1 MSETL
6 FRVFMVQDDLSCLSA
21 SPDPDDRR
29 PETPGARA
37 TLKTR
42 SAQRPLPAQPLHAIT
57 HAHYTPL
64 LPTAVR
70 FTAAATLSN
79 CRTCRTASSPRWLSH
94 FSGHAAAASMRCDFP
109 ATSLPKPPLLVPPTP
124 SSQATSGRAFRGP
137 QSLNETGKPGSLTP
151 LRQHRFSSAR
161 TPLAVFQANLPY
173 PDSNRNNRGTQTA

>member
-1 MSETL
+1 MVIPM
-6 FRVFMVQDDLSCLSA
+6 VFQHSA
-21 SPDPDDRR
+21 LPDPDDRR
-29 PETPGARA
+29 PKSKTPGARA

-79 CRTCRTASSPRWLSH
+79 CRTCRTASSSPRWLSH
-94 FSGHAAAASMRCDFP
+94 FSGQAAAASMRCDFP

-173 PDSNRNNRGTQTA
+173 PDSNRNDRGTHSA